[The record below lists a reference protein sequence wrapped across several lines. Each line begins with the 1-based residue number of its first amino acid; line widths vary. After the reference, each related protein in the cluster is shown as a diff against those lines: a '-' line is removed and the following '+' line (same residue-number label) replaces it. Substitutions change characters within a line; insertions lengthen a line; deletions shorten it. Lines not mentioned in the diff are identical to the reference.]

1 MTHIGRPLA
10 IGLAM
15 TALVSAARP
24 AKALQADETSHV
36 RSSNPSIV
44 ALIEVAVTRSSTFR
58 GLIATVNQ
66 SDGIVY
72 VESGPCN
79 RGARA
84 CLVSITTD
92 GGHRFLQVH
101 VNMHHADWDVMGSI
115 AHELRH
121 TIEVLA
127 NPAVTTTESLRY
139 FYQHAEATGGT
150 LTPFETE
157 AAVRAGNAVR
167 AEVRTH

>member
-1 MTHIGRPLA
+1 MTGIGRPLA

-24 AKALQADETSHV
+24 AKAVQLDETTHV
-36 RSSNPSIV
+36 RSSNAFIV
-44 ALIEVAVTRSSTFR
+44 TLIEVAGERSSTFR
-58 GLIATVNQ
+58 DLIATVNQ
-66 SDGIVY
+66 SSGIVY

-84 CLVSITTD
+84 CIVSLTTD
-92 GGHRFLQVH
+92 GGHRFLLIH
-101 VNMHHADWDVMGSI
+101 VNTQHADWDVMGSI

-127 NPAVTTTESLRY
+127 NPSVTTTGSLRY
-139 FYQHAEATGGT
+139 FYQHAEVTGGT

-157 AAVRAGNAVR
+157 AAVTAGNAVR
-167 AEVRTH
+167 AEVRKH